1 MKIKILQFKRTYT
14 LEKYC
19 CACKELRL
27 FATGTE
33 NYDTPTQNIKN
44 MLLTYLKDENYSRL
58 QKMGWI
64 LCGKSIIPP
73 NFAEKELV
81 EYARDFFKEEIT
93 NYQIV
98 EINVGTEPGD

>member
-1 MKIKILQFKRTYT
+1 MKIKILQFERTYT

-19 CACKELRL
+19 CACKELCL
-27 FATGTE
+27 FASGTE
-33 NYDTPTQNIKN
+33 NYDIPIQNIKN
-44 MLLTYLKDENYSRL
+44 MLLTYLKDKNYSRL

-64 LCGKSIIPP
+64 LCEKSIIPP

-93 NYQIV
+93 SYQIV
-98 EINVGTEPGD
+98 EINVETELGD

>member
-19 CACKELRL
+19 CACKELCL

-58 QKMGWI
+58 QKWDG
-64 LCGKSIIPP
+64 
-73 NFAEKELV
+73 FYAENQLFPLTLQRRNLSNTQGISLRK
-81 EYARDFFKEEIT
+81 K
-93 NYQIV
+93 
-98 EINVGTEPGD
+98 